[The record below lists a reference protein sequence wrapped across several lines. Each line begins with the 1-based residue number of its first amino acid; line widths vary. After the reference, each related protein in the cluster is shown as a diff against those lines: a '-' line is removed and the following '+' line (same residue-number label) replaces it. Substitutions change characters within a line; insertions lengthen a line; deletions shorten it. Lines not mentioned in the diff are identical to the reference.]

1 MKLRY
6 IALWCCNELDNT
18 LGEDFTFLFDF
29 NSRFIANY
37 LSKAV
42 RKLKIETGLYKMLS
56 ITLTPFGNSV
66 EIHDWDQAL
75 SIKIQ
80 FTPKDKEYLLSLT
93 KLEDRFEYF
102 LSLLEQGYQ
111 MAVDAGHTEICIDQL
126 LQLHETFRSGN
137 YKNEWLWKKKQLRD
151 KGIYIFFNCYFT
163 TFDFKLVLDVYDLK
177 KTKKICSG
185 IIMRTAPDELCY
197 DKDFKKLVITDE
209 KIVILDFLGYPNFS
223 INIQELTHG
232 KVTSCCLNKDTA
244 ELLEKGHKIIT
255 KITW

>member
-6 IALWCCNELDNT
+6 IALWADYEIENCM
-18 LGEDFTFLFDF
+18 GKDFSFLFNF
-29 NSRFIANY
+29 NRRFIDNY

-42 RKLKIETGLYKMLS
+42 RKLKIETGVYNS
-56 ITLTPFGNSV
+56 FCITLTPLENSV
-66 EIHDWDQAL
+66 QIHDWDQAL
-75 SIKIQ
+75 SIKKHFSQ
-80 FTPKDKEYLLSLT
+80 KDKEYFLSLT

-111 MAVDAGHTEICIDQL
+111 MAVDAGHAEICIDQL
-126 LQLHETFRSGN
+126 RQLHETFRSGN
-137 YKNEWLWKKKQLRD
+137 YKNEWLWKKKQLKD

-185 IIMRTAPDELCY
+185 VIMRTLPDELCY
-197 DKDFKKLVITDE
+197 DKDFRKLVITDE
-209 KIVILDFLGYPNFS
+209 EIIILDFLDYPNFTIS
-223 INIQELTHG
+223 IPKLLQGEVVSYCVN
-232 KVTSCCLNKDTA
+232 NDTA
-244 ELLEKGHKIIT
+244 EGLEKVKSSIA

>member
-42 RKLKIETGLYKMLS
+42 RKLKIETDLYKMLS
-56 ITLTPFGNSV
+56 ITLTPFRNSV

-80 FTPKDKEYLLSLT
+80 FTPTDKEYLLSLT

-111 MAVDAGHTEICIDQL
+111 MAVDAGHSEIRIDQL

-137 YKNEWLWKKKQLRD
+137 YKNEWLWKKKQIKD

-185 IIMRTAPDELCY
+185 VIMQTPPDETFY
-197 DKDFKKLVITDE
+197 DKDFRKLVITDD
-209 KIVILDFLGYPNFS
+209 KIIILDFLDYPNFC
-223 INIQELTHG
+223 INIPELLQG
-232 KVTSCCLNKDTA
+232 KVVSNCVNQDTA
-244 ELLEKGHKIIT
+244 EYLGKAPKTIA